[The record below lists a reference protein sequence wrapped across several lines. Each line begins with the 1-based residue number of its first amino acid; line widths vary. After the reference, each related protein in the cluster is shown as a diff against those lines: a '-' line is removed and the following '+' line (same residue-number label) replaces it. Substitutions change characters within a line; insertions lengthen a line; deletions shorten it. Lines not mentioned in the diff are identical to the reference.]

1 MTFATSSTDL
11 LDRGSNALDIA
22 RDAFTLLVTGP
33 KPLAVDGRDFAGLP
47 DRVIPLN
54 ELRDLLLDG
63 CTRMT
68 RDQVWVHLVEQARRA
83 GSAWTV
89 GCVGMAMPALL
100 AVANRLCDRLT
111 EDRDDVCAAVLAG
124 FLERLSTVDLARPGV
139 VVRLRWAALRAGCAA
154 RREALPG
161 VVRPSPGFSSE
172 APPLPWQHEDL
183 VLLCAVADDVLT
195 PAETDLIGDTRL
207 DRVRIEVWAGA
218 RNLRRDAVYKARA
231 RAEQRLRA
239 YLNDQ
244 RLDAG
249 EEHGFAAAGAFP
261 LYHATVPTHG
271 GQSGADARQL
281 AVSGRRR
288 NGRPAKS
295 TGLVSKTRAEVGLHR
310 RGHTAPMANGPLDDR
325 PCR

>member
-1 MTFATSSTDL
+1 MAFAMSTDT
-11 LDRGSNALDIA
+11 LDRRSNALDIA

-63 CTRMT
+63 CTWST

-89 GCVGMAMPALL
+89 GCVGMALPALL

-111 EDRDDVCAAVLAG
+111 EDREDVCAAVLVG

-139 VVRLRWAALRAGCAA
+139 VVRLRWAALRAGSAA
-154 RREALPG
+154 RRDALPG
-161 VVRPSPGFSSE
+161 MVRRSPGFNSE

-183 VLLCAVADDVLT
+183 VLLCAVADEILT
-195 PAETDLIGDTRL
+195 AAETDLIGDTRL
-207 DRVRIEVWAGA
+207 DRVQIDAWARA

-231 RAEQRLRA
+231 RAEQRLHA

-249 EEHGFAAAGAFP
+249 AEHGFAAAGAFP
-261 LYHATVPTHG
+261 IYYMGVPTERA
-271 GQSGADARQL
+271 QSSAVAQRL
-281 AVSGRRR
+281 AVSGRHR
-288 NGRPAKS
+288 NGRPTKS
-295 TGLVSKTRAEVGLHR
+295 TGLVSKNPVEAGIQR
-310 RGHTAPMANGPLDDR
+310 RGQTALMADGPMDVR